1 MKCAI
6 ELNSVHEVEEFTAIV
21 SQVDD
26 DVWLVGYDENGHPWA
41 MSAKSLLGSLL
52 LSAKAQ
58 KKRKCTAHNVD
69 WNTLYCECD
78 KDIYCLI
85 SDFVKE

>member
-6 ELNSVHEVEEFTAIV
+6 ELNSVHEVEKFTAIV
-21 SQVDD
+21 NQVAD
-26 DVWLVGYDENGHPWA
+26 DVWLIGYDETGHSWS

-58 KKRKCTAHNVD
+58 KKMHSTQC
-69 WNTLYCECD
+69 
-78 KDIYCLI
+78 
-85 SDFVKE
+85 

>member
-1 MKCAI
+1 MKYAI
-6 ELNSVHEVEEFTAIV
+6 ELNSLHEVEKFSSIV
-21 SQVDD
+21 DQVDE
-26 DVWLVGYDENGHPWA
+26 DVWLVGYDEKGRFWHMN
-41 MSAKSLLGSLL
+41 AKLLLGSLL

-85 SDFVKE
+85 SDFIKE

>member
-6 ELNSVHEVEEFTAIV
+6 ELNSVHEVEKFTAIV
-21 SQVDD
+21 NQVDG
-26 DVWLVGYDENGHPWA
+26 DVWLVGYDENGHSWA

-58 KKRKCTAHNVD
+58 KKRKSTAHNVD

-78 KDIYCLI
+78 TDISWLI
-85 SDFVKE
+85 RDFAK

>member
-1 MKCAI
+1 MKCTI

-21 SQVDD
+21 NQVDD
-26 DVWLVGYDENGHPWA
+26 DVWLVGYDENGHSWA

-58 KKRKCTAHNVD
+58 KKMHSTQC
-69 WNTLYCECD
+69 
-78 KDIYCLI
+78 
-85 SDFVKE
+85 

>member
-1 MKCAI
+1 MKCTI
-6 ELNSVHEVEEFTAIV
+6 ELNFAHEVEKFAAIV
-21 SQVDD
+21 YQVDD
-26 DVWLVGYDENGHPWA
+26 DVWLVGYDENGHSWA

-58 KKRKCTAHNVD
+58 KKCKCTAHNVD

-78 KDIYCLI
+78 KDISWLI
-85 SDFVKE
+85 RDFAK

>member
-1 MKCAI
+1 MKYAI
-6 ELNSVHEVEEFTAIV
+6 ELNSVHEVEKFTAIV
-21 SQVDD
+21 NQVDG
-26 DVWLVGYDENGHPWA
+26 DVWLVGHDENGHSRA

-52 LSAKAQ
+52 LSVKAQ

-78 KDIYCLI
+78 KDISWLI
-85 SDFVKE
+85 RDFAK

>member
-1 MKCAI
+1 MKYAI
-6 ELNSVHEVEEFTAIV
+6 ELNSLHEVEKFSSIV
-21 SQVDD
+21 NQVDE
-26 DVWLVGYDENGHPWA
+26 DVWLVGYDEKGHFWH
-41 MSAKSLLGSLL
+41 MNAKSLLGSLL

-78 KDIYCLI
+78 KDSYCLI
-85 SDFVKE
+85 RDFVKE